1 MRATRAPR
9 SCVPVSHESVSS
21 RSPRAHHTISND
33 GSARHVVNVIHGSM
47 EVLVTAPF
55 SILIFGS
62 FALPLD
68 GLEFDSSEGGK
79 AKRQKPTSLTET
91 DHTRTVGVLL
101 YMNTCPPAARP
112 AWTGQQR
119 PARAGQAHWR
129 NRASGAAGVAYLQ
142 AER

>member
-1 MRATRAPR
+1 
-9 SCVPVSHESVSS
+9 
-21 RSPRAHHTISND
+21 
-33 GSARHVVNVIHGSM
+33 M

-91 DHTRTVGVLL
+91 DHTRDSRCLVIYEYV
-101 YMNTCPPAARP
+101 AAWWLP
-112 AWTGQQR
+112 TGGRR
-119 PARAGQAHWR
+119 PARRGQAHWR
-129 NRASGAAGVAYLQ
+129 NRASGAAGCGVFAG
-142 AER
+142 

>member
-1 MRATRAPR
+1 
-9 SCVPVSHESVSS
+9 
-21 RSPRAHHTISND
+21 
-33 GSARHVVNVIHGSM
+33 M

-101 YMNTCPPAARP
+101 YMNTCPPAAGP
-112 AWTGQQR
+112 
-119 PARAGQAHWR
+119 RAGVRHIGGTAR
-129 NRASGAAGVAYLQ
+129 SGAAGCGYLQ